1 MTLTIT
7 MPDEVAAALGETT
20 AERQQH
26 AREAVALELYR
37 EGKITLRTLGKMAG
51 VGDSYWAADA
61 FRVSRGMPLAVDA
74 VADGADEVAI
84 RELLAP

>member
-7 MPDEVAAALGETT
+7 MPDEVAAALGDTI

-37 EGKITLRTLGKMAG
+37 EGKITLRTMGRIAG
-51 VGDSYWAADA
+51 AGDGYWAADA
-61 FRVSRGMPLAVDA
+61 FRVSHGVPLVLAA
-74 VADGADEVAI
+74 AAENADEVAVG
-84 RELLAP
+84 ELLAP